1 MPHGNRPLRLLRYV
15 GRSGGLAAPL
25 GLAAVLAAG
34 PALSQDRIEGNS
46 YSNAKYGIQ
55 ITKPSNWH
63 FITAATIVDL
73 AKKAGGGAKIRGEE
87 DPVKLAGFAV
97 VVSREPSLGR
107 GVAPQVVVLIHEVP
121 AAPGDMVKACEGL
134 RTGMTEPET
143 LKPTRQVQVSGRPAA
158 RLDFQGIVDG
168 DVVRATALCTF
179 KDRQAFVVVGQAL
192 ASDFDAEFSSFESIL
207 ASFRLR

>member
-1 MPHGNRPLRLLRYV
+1 VPRARALGALA
-15 GRSGGLAAPL
+15 GLAV
-25 GLAAVLAAG
+25 VLAAG
-34 PALSQDRIEGNS
+34 AGLAQDKIEGNS

-55 ITKPSNWH
+55 VTKPVSWH

-73 AKKAGGGAKIRGEE
+73 AKKAGGNVKLRGDE

-97 VVSREPSLGR
+97 VVSKEPTLGR
-107 GVAPQVVVLIHEVP
+107 GVQPQVVVLIHELP
-121 AAPGDMVKACEGL
+121 AAPPDMVKACEGL
-134 RTGMTEPET
+134 RSGMTEPET
-143 LKPTRQVQVSGRPAA
+143 LKPTRPAQVGGRPAA

-179 KDRQAFVVVGQAL
+179 KDKQAFVVVGQAL
-192 ASDFDAEFSSFESIL
+192 ASEFDSEFSSFESIL